1 MGVELGIELGEALAI
16 RAALK
21 WIAPRFDR
29 AALEPAQTLQ
39 HVLRPADGLSKLP
52 VADHIDAGFGL
63 PADDIGDRSGQAMI
77 VCLQVERFA
86 RLLGTQELLQRLRP
100 NQAADMGRE
109 DAINTSFHLVLRAPM
124 KMVRPSSS
132 HSGHR
137 QIARGPRLLPPGDQR
152 VLAYDVFAMSRM
164 ASRSGSNPSPGASG
178 SVSHPSFGSGR
189 PR

>member
-1 MGVELGIELGEALAI
+1 MRVELGIELGEALAI

-21 WIAPRFDR
+21 WITPRSDR
-29 AALEPAQTLQ
+29 AALEPAQALQ

-63 PADDIGDRSGQAMI
+63 PADDISDRSAQAMI

-109 DAINTSFHLVLRAPM
+109 DAINASFHLVLRAPVSSCPSE
-124 KMVRPSSS
+124 MVRPSIS
-132 HSGHR
+132 HRGHR
-137 QIARGPRLLPPGDQR
+137 QIARVRGSCPPAIS
-152 VLAYDVFAMSRM
+152 VCSPAMSLRCREWRRDPV
-164 ASRSGSNPSPGASG
+164 RSPAPARRA
-178 SVSHPSFGSGR
+178 V
-189 PR
+189 